1 MDTLSSKYGIYTA
14 VEKVTSPWV
23 FPVRELLHREMIGA
37 DSGCIQGSIFT
48 PENKA
53 SCPIFWP
60 TQATKNS
67 FEESLWFVKLPFADI
82 CCKRGF
88 KNGQD
93 PDITPDIRTFS
104 PLAWNISNA
113 SLISLCTPVLQ
124 LYSPHQIPPDDIIN
138 FAVIVVWFEGSDTS
152 CMQVTLNHVRMAD
165 GENL

>member
-67 FEESLWFVKLPFADI
+67 FEESLWFVKLPFTDI

-104 PLAWNISNA
+104 PLA
-113 SLISLCTPVLQ
+113 
-124 LYSPHQIPPDDIIN
+124 
-138 FAVIVVWFEGSDTS
+138 
-152 CMQVTLNHVRMAD
+152 
-165 GENL
+165 